1 MNGKRRYKIINIE
14 TRKVVKNVGRLQY
27 FRTKSFAKME
37 KRRLEKELPIK
48 LEVVEEEWKK
58 KIQEKEQEKS
68 LPQE

>member
-1 MNGKRRYKIINIE
+1 MNNRRKYAIVNTE
-14 TRKVVKNVGRLQY
+14 TGKVVKHIGRLQY
-27 FRTKSFAKME
+27 FRTKSFAKIE

-58 KIQEKEQEKS
+58 KIQEQEKS